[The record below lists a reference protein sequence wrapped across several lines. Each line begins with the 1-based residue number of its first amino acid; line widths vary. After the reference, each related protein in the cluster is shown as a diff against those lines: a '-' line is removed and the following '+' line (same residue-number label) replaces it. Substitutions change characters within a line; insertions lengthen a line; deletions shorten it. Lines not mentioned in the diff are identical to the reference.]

1 MGGYGGGSARGFW
14 VALGLGGYGG
24 GSARGSWF
32 ALGLGGY
39 GGGSARGSWF
49 ALGLGDYAN
58 GRGLPFYFLV
68 LLSPLV
74 GEGNF
79 EYTERD
85 WFARILFRN
94 PKPRRRFIAVFASF
108 HSIDHPSLFVRRRLW
123 AALPLV
129 GSLVW
134 LFSSSLVTTQ
144 LLAAPPH
151 EDIPQVKMINDS
163 MAAQWADNSIKPS
176 PIEEDSIWARR
187 VFLDLVGR
195 IPNLSELSE
204 FLKDKEQGRRVR
216 LVDRLLGDDYT
227 EEFANHWAMIWSNI
241 LIGRSGG
248 NANNSLINREGMA
261 KYLRDS
267 FARNKPYNQMV
278 LELVTA
284 SGATKP
290 GEPDFNGATNFLIE
304 KVNADGRIDAEDGVQ
319 ATAAASKIFLGLQV
333 QCTQCHNHPFN
344 QWKQQKFWEF
354 NAFFRQARSLRRFT
368 PGTRD
373 VSYASLV
380 DEDFPGES
388 NRADDAEIFYQ
399 ERNGLT
405 KVAYPVFIDGTEI
418 GHSGFVTQVNRREEL
433 GKLMM
438 ASEFLDKMIVTR
450 MWSQFLGY
458 GFTRPIDD
466 LGPHNAP
473 SNAELLEQ
481 LGQEVR
487 KSSYD
492 LRQLMR
498 WIVLSMP
505 YQLSSRIIDANRADD
520 PTVGETPRFSHF
532 YTRQMTAEQLYQS
545 LVTIGGQ
552 ARGSLEQQQVER
564 DKWLRQFVVA
574 FGTDEGDEATTFN
587 GTIPQALMMFNGE
600 LVKRTT
606 QLDAGSFL
614 KTLAEANSKPADKVQ
629 ILFAAG
635 VARKARP
642 EEINVASAVLKAR
655 NNKMDEML
663 QDMWWAVLNSN
674 EFIIVH

>member
-1 MGGYGGGSARGFW
+1 M
-14 VALGLGGYGG
+14 VA
-24 GSARGSWF
+24 AWM
-32 ALGLGGY
+32 
-39 GGGSARGSWF
+39 
-49 ALGLGDYAN
+49 
-58 GRGLPFYFLV
+58 
-68 LLSPLV
+68 LV
-74 GEGNF
+74 GG
-79 EYTERD
+79 
-85 WFARILFRN
+85 L
-94 PKPRRRFIAVFASF
+94 SQ
-108 HSIDHPSLFVRRRLW
+108 
-123 AALPLV
+123 ALK
-129 GSLVW
+129 
-134 LFSSSLVTTQ
+134 
-144 LLAAPPH
+144 AAPPTQ
-151 EDIPQVKMINDS
+151 EDIPQVKMINES
-163 MAAQWADNSIKPS
+163 MAEQWANNALKPS
-176 PIEEDSIWARR
+176 PVEDDLVWARR

-195 IPNLSELSE
+195 IPSYAELKE
-204 FLKDKEQGRRVR
+204 FEKDKDIGKRMR
-216 LVDRLLGDDYT
+216 LVDKLLGSDYT

-248 NANNSLINREGMA
+248 IGNNSLINREGMA

-267 FARNKPYNQMV
+267 FARNKPYDKMV

-290 GEPDFNGATNFLIE
+290 GEADFNGATNFLIE
-304 KVNADGRIDAEDGVQ
+304 KVNADGRIDMEDGVQ
-319 ATAAASKIFLGLQV
+319 ATAAVSKTFMGLQV

-368 PGTRD
+368 KGTRD
-373 VSYASLV
+373 VAYAALV

-388 NRADDAEIFYQ
+388 GRPDDAEIFYQ

-418 GHSGFVTQVNRREEL
+418 GREGIVQQVNRRQEL
-433 GKLMM
+433 GKLLM
-438 ASEFLDKMIVTR
+438 ASEYMDKMIVNR
-450 MWSQFLGY
+450 MWAQFLGY

-473 SNAELLEQ
+473 SNPELLER

-487 KSSYD
+487 KNSYD

-498 WIVLSMP
+498 WIVLSQP
-505 YQLSSRIIDANRADD
+505 YQLSSRITDANRDDD
-520 PTVGETPRFSHF
+520 PTVGQTPRFSHF

-614 KTLAEANSKPADKVQ
+614 KTLAESNGKPAEKIQ
-629 ILFAAG
+629 FLFKAG
-635 VARKARP
+635 LARTAKP
-642 EEINVASAVLKAR
+642 EELTLAAALLKAR
-655 NNKMDEML
+655 NNNMGEML